1 MGDLTTISDDRK
13 RFGEMTGHNDNT
25 GTSDCTNQNGSI
37 WGTPPRYSHIQII
50 PGYNQAAVVEMH
62 TMPAPARI
70 LVRIVDSM
78 AHRYEAPQEHAA
90 SPSVTRC
97 GAVGLGMACQN
108 AKDFPAIR
116 EWSLKPGIFI
126 GEWWT
131 LIICHCWSVRKTKA
145 WRQSAATSSCMGT
158 IQQVLKYLT
167 NNSDIFGAVSAA
179 PRKKKTTSLSLKN
192 ISCRCWSCLSLPEDT
207 GRTSIG
213 TPVAMYPFDVGM
225 SNFWFRNS
233 SSF

>member
-1 MGDLTTISDDRK
+1 
-13 RFGEMTGHNDNT
+13 
-25 GTSDCTNQNGSI
+25 
-37 WGTPPRYSHIQII
+37 
-50 PGYNQAAVVEMH
+50 MH

-179 PRKKKTTSLSLKN
+179 PRKKKNNFFVSEEYLLPLLELFVASGRHRKDIYRDPGCNVPLWCWDVQFLVQKLKQFLG
-192 ISCRCWSCLSLPEDT
+192 WSWATKTKPYHDVHFE
-207 GRTSIG
+207 RTLWLWL
-213 TPVAMYPFDVGM
+213 T
-225 SNFWFRNS
+225 
-233 SSF
+233 